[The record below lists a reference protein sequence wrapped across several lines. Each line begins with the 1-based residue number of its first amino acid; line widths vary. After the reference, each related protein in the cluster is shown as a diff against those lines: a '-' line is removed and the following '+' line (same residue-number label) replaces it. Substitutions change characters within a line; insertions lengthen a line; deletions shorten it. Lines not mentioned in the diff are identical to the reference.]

1 MKSSGGQWN
10 NLHIEIGNDY
20 EIPIGD
26 NFKLNAR
33 KKLGSGAFGD
43 IYFGTNIKIGED
55 VAIKLEPTKA
65 KHPQLF
71 YESKLYMALQG
82 GSKFQINDFSWNS
95 EHTLVWES
103 RELQYNG
110 DRFIRS

>member
-1 MKSSGGQWN
+1 MQNIKSASVN
-10 NLHIEIGNDY
+10 IASDKESTNDY
-20 EIPIGD
+20 EIPIGE

-43 IYFGTNIKIGED
+43 IYYGTNTKIGED
-55 VAIKLEPTKA
+55 VAIKLEPSKA

-82 GSKFQINDFSWNS
+82 GGKIYFFNIFSWYPKYS
-95 EHTLVWES
+95 LVWIT
-103 RELQYNG
+103 RKL
-110 DRFIRS
+110 

>member
-1 MKSSGGQWN
+1 MINKSSN
-10 NLHIEIGNDY
+10 NTLTSDKDSNDY
-20 EIPIGD
+20 EIPIGE

-43 IYFGTNIKIGED
+43 IYFGTNIKLNED

-82 GSKFQINDFSWNS
+82 GGNFN
-95 EHTLVWES
+95 L
-103 RELQYNG
+103 
-110 DRFIRS
+110 

>member
-1 MKSSGGQWN
+1 MIGKSSNNNIVGGDKD
-10 NLHIEIGNDY
+10 GSNDY
-20 EIPIGD
+20 EIPIGE

-43 IYFGTNIKIGED
+43 IYFGTNIKLGED

-82 GSKFQINDFSWNS
+82 GGKI
-95 EHTLVWES
+95 
-103 RELQYNG
+103 
-110 DRFIRS
+110 FIV

>member
-1 MKSSGGQWN
+1 MMRSNTTTQN
-10 NLHIEIGNDY
+10 NEKEGSNDY
-20 EIPIGD
+20 EIPIGE

-43 IYFGTNIKIGED
+43 IYFGCNTKINED

-71 YESKLYMALQG
+71 YEAKLYMALQG
-82 GSKFQINDFSWNS
+82 GGKSKNN
-95 EHTLVWES
+95 LK
-103 RELQYNG
+103 
-110 DRFIRS
+110 FISFFF

>member
-1 MKSSGGQWN
+1 MMKSN
-10 NLHIEIGNDY
+10 VNLDTDSNIKDH
-20 EIPIGD
+20 EIPIGE

-43 IYFGTNIKIGED
+43 IYFGTNLKLNED

-82 GSKFQINDFSWNS
+82 GGNKLL
-95 EHTLVWES
+95 T
-103 RELQYNG
+103 
-110 DRFIRS
+110 

>member
-1 MKSSGGQWN
+1 MVSKSSN
-10 NLHIEIGNDY
+10 INTNEKEINQSDY
-20 EIPIGD
+20 EIPIGEC
-26 NFKLNAR
+26 FKLNAK

-43 IYFGTNIKIGED
+43 IYYGTNTKLNED

-82 GSKFQINDFSWNS
+82 GGKIKLF
-95 EHTLVWES
+95 
-103 RELQYNG
+103 
-110 DRFIRS
+110 

>member
-1 MKSSGGQWN
+1 MQKSN
-10 NLHIEIGNDY
+10 NDNINKVGDKDSTSEY
-20 EIPIGD
+20 EIPISD
-26 NFKLNAR
+26 NYKLNAK

-43 IYFGTNIKIGED
+43 IYLGTNLKLNED

-82 GSKFQINDFSWNS
+82 GGNYIK
-95 EHTLVWES
+95 
-103 RELQYNG
+103 
-110 DRFIRS
+110 

>member
-1 MKSSGGQWN
+1 MDSKKFN
-10 NLHIEIGNDY
+10 NNVELDTGKDY
-20 EIPIGD
+20 EIPIGE

-43 IYFGTNIKIGED
+43 IYFGTNLKLNED

-82 GSKFQINDFSWNS
+82 GGKHIFKFSRDSQYP
-95 EHTLVWES
+95 LV
-103 RELQYNG
+103 R
-110 DRFIRS
+110 

>member
-1 MKSSGGQWN
+1 MINKSSSN
-10 NLHIEIGNDY
+10 NLTTDKESNDY
-20 EIPIGD
+20 EIPIGE

-43 IYFGTNIKIGED
+43 IYFGTNIKLNED

-82 GSKFQINDFSWNS
+82 GGKI
-95 EHTLVWES
+95 
-103 RELQYNG
+103 
-110 DRFIRS
+110 FIRK

>member
-1 MKSSGGQWN
+1 MMRSNTTTTNEKEYS
-10 NLHIEIGNDY
+10 DY
-20 EIPIGD
+20 EIPIGE

-43 IYFGTNIKIGED
+43 IYFGCNTKINED

-71 YESKLYMALQG
+71 YEAKLYMALQG
-82 GSKFQINDFSWNS
+82 GGRKIN
-95 EHTLVWES
+95 
-103 RELQYNG
+103 
-110 DRFIRS
+110 